1 MQARLGAL
9 QEQLASARSA
19 PAKQTI
25 VALQT
30 SRPATWMG
38 YVEKNRRLVRAA
50 RVSLRLQHR
59 RLATAWAMWEAQ
71 WHEDKRMRHAAVLRR
86 RQNPALALVS
96 GAGRWR
102 DVRLKSSRMAWSR
115 GALRQQQPGLW
126 WKLRAVASAQ
136 RKRRGFRALVLG
148 EWLKEARRSR
158 LVKTAAEA
166 KEAAR
171 LFQEA
176 REAEAAA
183 KRKDAAAEAEAKRQR
198 RGRGIDARLSDAR
211 MADLDEVSKRLRKR
225 LEFLA
230 AQRDKRGRGRWRRR
244 DMSPAAA
251 SSAGQ
256 RGKRGRGHWRRRDRW
271 PAAASSEE
279 LAAGSESQVALM
291 LQAPG
296 EAAGSF
302 LMAPGEVFASL
313 AVAVVDAH
321 VRATMRRRAQAWV
334 RLRELVRKA
343 ASRRFAWFGSA
354 LWLQAFDSRRRREA
368 GDEPAMT
375 VRLTHPEAMGRE
387 WGVDIAVYPSETA
400 GSVRA
405 YALGILACCELIPG
419 ARARRWTSARIRKVR
434 ARADPESC
442 DAGVRVLVRFGER
455 AIRF

>member
-1 MQARLGAL
+1 MYILTY
-9 QEQLASARSA
+9 EQKKDKKKKA
-19 PAKQTI
+19 PTNKAAAKPTKRQ
-25 VALQT
+25 
-30 SRPATWMG
+30 
-38 YVEKNRRLVRAA
+38 
-50 RVSLRLQHR
+50 R
-59 RLATAWAMWEAQ
+59 RLAKQ
-71 WHEDKRMRHAAVLRR
+71 
-86 RQNPALALVS
+86 PA
-96 GAGRWR
+96 
-102 DVRLKSSRMAWSR
+102 D
-115 GALRQQQPGLW
+115 
-126 WKLRAVASAQ
+126 
-136 RKRRGFRALVLG
+136 
-148 EWLKEARRSR
+148 
-158 LVKTAAEA
+158 
-166 KEAAR
+166 
-171 LFQEA
+171 
-176 REAEAAA
+176 
-183 KRKDAAAEAEAKRQR
+183 AEAKRRR
-198 RGRGIDARLSDAR
+198 RGRGFDERLSDAR

-321 VRATMRRRAQAWV
+321 HRATMRRRAQAWV

-343 ASRRFAWFGSA
+343 ACRFLTAPCEVFASLAVAHLRATVRRHLRRAQAWVRLRELVRKAARRRFAWFGSA

-375 VRLTHPEAMGRE
+375 VRLTHPEAMGKD
-387 WGVDIAVYPSETA
+387 WGVDISVYPRETA
-400 GSVRA
+400 GSVRD
-405 YALGILACCELIPG
+405 YALGILACGELIPG
-419 ARARRWTSARIRKVR
+419 ARARRWTSARIRKEALAGHKMIKVTVGGQDVALDLSRTLAQSGIRPGSTLKLKLAGLLGGMPTGREQR
-434 ARADPESC
+434 ATAAEKEMVASFKAEEILLR
-442 DAGVRVLVRFGER
+442 DAKVLELQQELQTTKAHILKSLLYSDFTD
-455 AIRF
+455 F

>member
-1 MQARLGAL
+1 MCILTY
-9 QEQLASARSA
+9 EQ
-19 PAKQTI
+19 KK
-25 VALQT
+25 
-30 SRPATWMG
+30 G
-38 YVEKNRRLVRAA
+38 KKEKAA
-50 RVSLRLQHR
+50 N
-59 RLATAWAMWEAQ
+59 
-71 WHEDKRMRHAAVLRR
+71 K
-86 RQNPALALVS
+86 
-96 GAGRWR
+96 
-102 DVRLKSSRMAWSR
+102 
-115 GALRQQQPGLW
+115 
-126 WKLRAVASAQ
+126 
-136 RKRRGFRALVLG
+136 
-148 EWLKEARRSR
+148 
-158 LVKTAAEA
+158 
-166 KEAAR
+166 
-171 LFQEA
+171 
-176 REAEAAA
+176 AAA
-183 KRKDAAAEAEAKRQR
+183 KPTKRQR
-198 RGRGIDARLSDAR
+198 RVVKQPADAEANRRRRGRGFDERLSDAR

-251 SSAGQ
+251 SNAGQ

-279 LAAGSESQVALM
+279 LAAGSESRLQDGQPPGHVALM

-321 VRATMRRRAQAWV
+321 RATMRRRAQAWVRLRELVRKAACRFLTAPCEVFASLAVAHLRATVRRHLRRAQAWV

-400 GSVRA
+400 GSVRD
-405 YALGILACCELIPG
+405 YALGILACGELIPG
-419 ARARRWTSARIRKVR
+419 ARARRWTSARIREVR
-434 ARADPESC
+434 ARAGPDSC
-442 DAGVRVLVRFGER
+442 DAGVRVFVRFGER

>member
-1 MQARLGAL
+1 MYILTY
-9 QEQLASARSA
+9 EQKKGKKKKAS
-19 PAKQTI
+19 PNK
-25 VALQT
+25 
-30 SRPATWMG
+30 
-38 YVEKNRRLVRAA
+38 
-50 RVSLRLQHR
+50 
-59 RLATAWAMWEAQ
+59 
-71 WHEDKRMRHAAVLRR
+71 
-86 RQNPALALVS
+86 
-96 GAGRWR
+96 
-102 DVRLKSSRMAWSR
+102 
-115 GALRQQQPGLW
+115 
-126 WKLRAVASAQ
+126 
-136 RKRRGFRALVLG
+136 
-148 EWLKEARRSR
+148 
-158 LVKTAAEA
+158 
-166 KEAAR
+166 
-171 LFQEA
+171 
-176 REAEAAA
+176 AAA
-183 KRKDAAAEAEAKRQR
+183 KPTKRPAFAKQPADAEAKRRR
-198 RGRGIDARLSDAR
+198 RGRGFDERLSDAR

-225 LEFLA
+225 LQFLA

-244 DMSPAAA
+244 HTSPAAA

-279 LAAGSESQVALM
+279 LAAGSESRLQDGQPPGHVALM

-321 VRATMRRRAQAWV
+321 LRATMRRRAQAWV

-400 GSVRA
+400 GSVRD
-405 YALGILACCELIPG
+405 YALGILACGELIPG
-419 ARARRWTSARIRKVR
+419 ARARRWTSARIRKEALAGHKMIKVTVGGQDVALDLSRTLAQSGIRPGSTLKLKSAGLLGGMPTGHPETAARAPAQSAAPATATPLDADAQGPPEPGPSEHLDGAARALVR
-434 ARADPESC
+434 AEGLASRLAGDLARIFALAPSGSDPGDHDLRKDLATDAAASDASSPPDHRA
-442 DAGVRVLVRFGER
+442 ER
-455 AIRF
+455 TR

>member
-1 MQARLGAL
+1 VYILTY
-9 QEQLASARSA
+9 EQKKDKKKKS
-19 PAKQTI
+19 PANK
-25 VALQT
+25 
-30 SRPATWMG
+30 
-38 YVEKNRRLVRAA
+38 AA
-50 RVSLRLQHR
+50 AKPTKRQR
-59 RLATAWAMWEAQ
+59 RLAKQ
-71 WHEDKRMRHAAVLRR
+71 
-86 RQNPALALVS
+86 PA
-96 GAGRWR
+96 
-102 DVRLKSSRMAWSR
+102 D
-115 GALRQQQPGLW
+115 
-126 WKLRAVASAQ
+126 
-136 RKRRGFRALVLG
+136 
-148 EWLKEARRSR
+148 
-158 LVKTAAEA
+158 
-166 KEAAR
+166 
-171 LFQEA
+171 
-176 REAEAAA
+176 
-183 KRKDAAAEAEAKRQR
+183 AEAKRRR
-198 RGRGIDARLSDAR
+198 RGRGFDERLSDAR

-279 LAAGSESQVALM
+279 LAAGSESRLQDGQPPGHVALM

-321 VRATMRRRAQAWV
+321 HRATMRRRAQAWVRLRELVRKAAGRFLTAPCEVFASLAVAHRRATVRRHLRRAQAWV

-400 GSVRA
+400 GSVRD
-405 YALGILACCELIPG
+405 YALGILACGELIPG

-434 ARADPESC
+434 ARAD
-442 DAGVRVLVRFGER
+442 ER

>member
-1 MQARLGAL
+1 VYILTY
-9 QEQLASARSA
+9 EQKKDKKKKA
-19 PAKQTI
+19 PANK
-25 VALQT
+25 
-30 SRPATWMG
+30 
-38 YVEKNRRLVRAA
+38 AA
-50 RVSLRLQHR
+50 AKPTKRQR
-59 RLATAWAMWEAQ
+59 RLAKQ
-71 WHEDKRMRHAAVLRR
+71 
-86 RQNPALALVS
+86 PA
-96 GAGRWR
+96 
-102 DVRLKSSRMAWSR
+102 D
-115 GALRQQQPGLW
+115 
-126 WKLRAVASAQ
+126 
-136 RKRRGFRALVLG
+136 
-148 EWLKEARRSR
+148 
-158 LVKTAAEA
+158 
-166 KEAAR
+166 
-171 LFQEA
+171 
-176 REAEAAA
+176 
-183 KRKDAAAEAEAKRQR
+183 AEAKRRR
-198 RGRGIDARLSDAR
+198 RGRGFDERLSDAR

-279 LAAGSESQVALM
+279 LAAGSESRLQDGQPPGHVALM

-313 AVAVVDAH
+313 AVAVVNAH
-321 VRATMRRRAQAWV
+321 HRATMRRRAQAWV

-375 VRLTHPEAMGRE
+375 VRLTHPEAMGKD
-387 WGVDIAVYPSETA
+387 WGVDISVYPRETA
-400 GSVRA
+400 GSVRD
-405 YALGILACCELIPG
+405 YALGILACGELIPG

-434 ARADPESC
+434 ARAAMRRAC
-442 DAGVRVLVRFGER
+442 VRRACER
-455 AIRF
+455 GIRF